1 MKVEWRGRWDYLE
14 ALAAQRSRREE
25 VIAGCADPV
34 LWLLEHP
41 PVITLGRRAAMVDEA
56 RIASAGYA
64 LVATERGGLA
74 TCHEPGQLVGYL
86 IRDVSEVGVRRAV
99 HAIEEGL
106 IDWLAGVGIEARRRS
121 DAPGVWVGPDKV
133 AALGLHVRRGVT
145 MHGFAINLSNDLRGF
160 SLITPCGILDG
171 GVTSVERCSGTSVT
185 PAESWA
191 SVAAS
196 VLRAFEAL
204 DRDRTGG

>member
-1 MKVEWRGRWDYLE
+1 
-14 ALAAQRSRREE
+14 
-25 VIAGCADPV
+25 
-34 LWLLEHP
+34 
-41 PVITLGRRAAMVDEA
+41 
-56 RIASAGYA
+56 
-64 LVATERGGLA
+64 
-74 TCHEPGQLVGYL
+74 
-86 IRDVSEVGVRRAV
+86 
-99 HAIEEGL
+99 
-106 IDWLAGVGIEARRRS
+106 
-121 DAPGVWVGPDKV
+121 
-133 AALGLHVRRGVT
+133 

>member
-1 MKVEWRGRWDYLE
+1 MATNSK
-14 ALAAQRSRREE
+14 QTSSR
-25 VIAGCADPV
+25 VASTAGK
-34 LWLLEHP
+34 
-41 PVITLGRRAAMVDEA
+41 TLGSSSSSTLQKSLAGSALRQTGSRAQ
-56 RIASAGYA
+56 
-64 LVATERGGLA
+64 T
-74 TCHEPGQLVGYL
+74 
-86 IRDVSEVGVRRAV
+86 
-99 HAIEEGL
+99 
-106 IDWLAGVGIEARRRS
+106 GVGIEARRRS

>member
-1 MKVEWRGRWDYLE
+1 
-14 ALAAQRSRREE
+14 
-25 VIAGCADPV
+25 
-34 LWLLEHP
+34 
-41 PVITLGRRAAMVDEA
+41 MVDEA
-56 RIASAGYA
+56 RIASAGFA

-86 IRDVSEVGVRRAV
+86 IRDVSGIGVRCAV

-106 IDWLAGVGIEARRRS
+106 IDWLAGRGIEARRRL

-185 PAESWA
+185 PAEAWA
-191 SVAAS
+191 SVATS
-196 VLRAFEAL
+196 VLRAFEGL
-204 DRDRTGG
+204 DRGRTGG